1 MTNKKIEQNKE
12 IEKQAKEKCFV
23 IMPISDNSD
32 YETGHFQL
40 VYEDVFK
47 PAIEKAG
54 FEAYRVD
61 ENKSSN
67 VIHLEII
74 KALIDAPMAICDL
87 SSKNPNVL
95 YELGIRQAFDK
106 PVVLLG
112 DHNPGEIFDV
122 GNINTYKYDKGL
134 SYRNVIEDQKNIS
147 DRIIETYK
155 NHKEGIDAN
164 SLIKILNIKSAADN
178 MNNSETLDEKGM
190 LTMMYSELISL
201 KDSLNKQ
208 EKTKYENEHVKNK
221 LLNDS
226 ELKIEFP
233 KSSYGAQVIYPND
246 GYNVT
251 VDYDNKETAKSEY
264 INFASTGIRDYIIK

>member
-12 IEKQAKEKCFV
+12 IEKQTKEKCFV

-178 MNNSETLDEKGM
+178 INNSETLDEKGM

-208 EKTKYENEHVKNK
+208 EKTKYDNEYVKNK
-221 LLNDS
+221 LLDDS
-226 ELKIEFP
+226 EFKIEYP
-233 KSSYGAQVIYPND
+233 KSSYGEQVVYPKN
-246 GYNVT
+246 GYTVK
-251 VDYDNKETAKSEY
+251 VDYANKETPKSEY
-264 INFASTGIRDYIIK
+264 INAASTGISGYIIK